1 MDQYNIA
8 EAKARLSELVA
19 RAADGEDVI
28 IARDNKP
35 MVRLIPVALKRGG
48 VRIGALKGKVWIAD
62 DFDEPIDPFNLPMAT
77 KR

>member
-35 MVRLIPVALKRGG
+35 MAKLISVHPKRKGG
-48 VRIGALKGKVWIAD
+48 IKIGTLDGKGWMAD
-62 DFDEPIDPFNLPMAT
+62 DFDDPIDLFNV
-77 KR
+77 